1 MENILDISIFALES
15 SFNGTGDILE
25 LAEVA
30 VDLLASIF
38 IDDKNIKAGWRIN
51 QRGQLFESYEL

>member
-38 IDDKNIKAGWRIN
+38 IDDKNIKAG
-51 QRGQLFESYEL
+51 